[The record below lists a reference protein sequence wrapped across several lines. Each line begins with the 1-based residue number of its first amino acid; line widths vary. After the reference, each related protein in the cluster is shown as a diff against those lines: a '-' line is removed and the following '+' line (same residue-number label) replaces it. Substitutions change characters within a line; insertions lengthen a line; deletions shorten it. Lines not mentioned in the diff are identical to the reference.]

1 MAEGGRGARDKNRP
15 GAWLATFPDPQ
26 RRLLVGLM
34 TAQLQRN
41 IDIADSYSQKKA
53 KNALAYAIAVAVC
66 KALSDHGCAVLL
78 ATLLHGTPWMV
89 QDGETGDGVPI
100 VLEPRSLAES
110 AEEARKQVRY

>member
-1 MAEGGRGARDKNRP
+1 
-15 GAWLATFPDPQ
+15 
-26 RRLLVGLM
+26 M

-53 KNALAYAIAVAVC
+53 QKALAYAIAVAVC

-89 QDGETGDGVPI
+89 QDDETRDGVPI
-100 VLEPRSLAES
+100 VLQPRSQQES
-110 AEEARKQVRY
+110 AEAARKQVR